1 MVRISTIYDKVI
13 EDDKEVSKKFF
24 MVRGDERYART
35 TDTLITVTET
45 GDYGFEGYYV
55 TIRAEVL
62 RCLGSSVCNLYDD
75 EEMIGS
81 FNTTS
86 NVKTHTFTN
95 LQVGYGEHKFYAVF
109 NSNERCMGSRSK
121 TITSTMDIPAEYK
134 VNIVFDNTTVFAS
147 NTASKTITLTGV
159 KATSTY
165 ANKSVKIYVDGV
177 EYTTVTTDSNAQA
190 TVSLTNVE
198 DGNHTITAE
207 VPIVSEVYYGT
218 TESQSISIGYNLSI
232 MSYPTTFLNDG
243 TDKVNVS
250 VLDYNNNP
258 VTGATVTFA
267 TYTATTDSNG
277 VASITIPYIEDG
289 TYSATCGGDS
299 SESIQVHA
307 IGVTGLTLTTDKS
320 IVQDG
325 ETALLTA
332 TVTGGRSRSI
342 PVTFTLES
350 GETATL
356 NTDANGRCQY
366 VYNGTGVGD
375 NIATATVNGYT
386 ASVNIEDAMLYFTP
400 DKYSTDPKYLDISNV
415 DWKRYSKYIDWTL
428 YRRII
433 LTFGKLNQKLGY
445 STEIEM
451 NIISQN
457 NLENTNWSIMGMGQ
471 SPLFKLT
478 TGKLRIVMGNNADSY
493 VSVYMNDELV
503 ARRQRVSVQGI
514 SLYCLQMTAGT
525 NLQFDSLKIKRIK
538 LIK

>member
-1 MVRISTIYDKVI
+1 MPRISTIYDKVI

-35 TDTLITVTET
+35 TDTLLTVTET

-62 RCLGSSVCNLYDD
+62 RCLGASVCNLYDD

-86 NVKTHTFTN
+86 NVKTHNFTN

-121 TITSTMDIPAEYK
+121 TITSSMDIPAEYK
-134 VNIVFDNTTVFAS
+134 VNIVFDN
-147 NTASKTITLTGV
+147 NTIFPTGSASKTITLTGV

-165 ANKSVKIYVDGV
+165 ANRSVKIYVDGV
-177 EYTTVTTDSNAQA
+177 EHTTVTTDSNAQA

-207 VPIVSEVYYGT
+207 VATNSGVFYGT
-218 TESQSISIGYNLSI
+218 TESQSISIGYNISI
-232 MSYPTTFLNDG
+232 TSYPTTFLCDG

-258 VTGATVTFA
+258 VNGATVTFA

-277 VASITIPYIEDG
+277 VASITIPYINDG

-307 IGVTGLTLTTDKS
+307 IGVTGLTLTTDKP

-332 TVTGGRSRSI
+332 TVTGSRIRSV
-342 PVTFTLES
+342 PVTFTFAS

-356 NTDANGRCQY
+356 DTDANGRCQY

-375 NIATATVNGYT
+375 NIATATVNNYT
-386 ASVNIEDAMLYFTP
+386 ASVNIEDTMLYITP
-400 DKYSTDPKYLDISNV
+400 NRYSDYPHYLVMSRAY
-415 DWKRYSKYIDWTL
+415 KRYSKYINFTISDNID
-428 YRRII
+428 RRPIS
-433 LTFGKLNQKLGY
+433 FGKAGSYIGY
-445 STEIEM
+445 SVEIEM
-451 NIISQN
+451 NIINQN
-457 NLENTNWSIMGMGQ
+457 NLDMIDWRLEGLNTK
-471 SPLFKLT
+471 LFKLT
-478 TGKLRIVMGNNADSY
+478 TGKLRIVQGANADSY
-493 VSVYMNDELV
+493 VSIYMNDKLILRTQVISEK
-503 ARRQRVSVQGI
+503 SI
-514 SLYCLQMTAGT
+514 SLKPLGHEDASF
-525 NLQFDSLKIKRIK
+525 QFYSLKIKRIE
-538 LIK
+538 L